1 MPAILQK
8 MTNASVVT
16 YLTDAGEL
24 SHLLRCLSQS
34 SIDHVLVVDHSP
46 TDSLKE
52 IVLSSPSTEY
62 LKAPNQGYG
71 TGHNRALRRS
81 LEEGADFHLV
91 VNPDV
96 FWEGD
101 IIARAVAFMENH
113 ARCGLVMPK
122 ILYPDGRLQYL
133 CKLLPTPADL
143 FIRRFIPSQK
153 FRARAAHRFELRDSG
168 YDHVM
173 NVPFLSGCFMLMR
186 CDALRQVGIFDER
199 YFMYAED
206 LDLCRRIGEH
216 WDTIFFPDVEA
227 CHDYAAGSYHD
238 RRLLRIHIASLVKYF
253 NKWGWFFDRR
263 RRAANSR
270 CLRALRQ
277 KEPAE

>member
-1 MPAILQK
+1 

-16 YLTDAGEL
+16 YLTDADEL
-24 SHLLRCLSQS
+24 YNLLSCLAQS

-46 TDSLKE
+46 TDSLKDT
-52 IVLSSPSTEY
+52 VLSFPATEY
-62 LKAPNQGYG
+62 IQAPNQGYG

-81 LEEGADFHLV
+81 LEEGADYHLV
-91 VNPDV
+91 LNPDV
-96 FWEGD
+96 FWKGD
-101 IIARAVAFMENH
+101 IITPAIAFMENH
-113 ARCGLVMPK
+113 PRCGLVMPK
-122 ILYPDGRLQYL
+122 ILYPDGRPQYL

-153 FRARAAHRFELRDSG
+153 LRARAARRFELRDSG
-168 YDHVM
+168 YDRTM

-186 CDALRQVGIFDER
+186 CNALRQVGIFDER

-206 LDLCRRIGEH
+206 LDLCRRIGDK
-216 WDTIFFPDVEA
+216 WDTVFFPAVEA
-227 CHDYAAGSYHD
+227 YHDYAAGSYHD

-263 RRAANSR
+263 RREANRS
-270 CLRALRQ
+270 CLNALRQ
-277 KEPAE
+277 KDPTK